1 MNSKPTNQP
10 PEGITPENIEGHLN
24 AFRDGYNAAPTVI
37 QPLGVQ
43 WVKAKETPKINGEYI
58 CKMMPKNGVQAVKKV
73 EWENDSE
80 THAEYWSCF
89 VIEWLDEST
98 PPPQPEDAL
107 AGKYADKMIDL
118 GWRDNTDKD
127 VIISDFKSG
136 YSAKPDL
143 INLKKIVENAHMAGQ
158 RNAGID
164 PSYHAALH
172 YYNSEIKDVAS
183 QSSTDIKGLVIKH
196 LLSNESELDKPY
208 MASGGIK
215 YTKKELALEIKYESK
230 IGMKVIENILALCL
244 DMLSRGKGQSSTSE
258 EERDLWEEVSNLL
271 YEFRIEQR
279 FDMNE
284 LLSTYKISKR

>member
-10 PEGITPENIEGHLN
+10 PEGRGATIKTKEEILDS
-24 AFRDGYNAAPTVI
+24 FRPSGTHIDYTQIYKAMEEYAQQFAAPPATVI
-37 QPLGVQ
+37 QPLGFQDEVEDELRMIISHAFLGEEHNISRESFDLAI
-43 WVKAKETPKINGEYI
+43 KESAKYFIKLLHMDKII
-58 CKMMPKNGVQAVKKV
+58 CR
-73 EWENDSE
+73 
-80 THAEYWSCF
+80 
-89 VIEWLDEST
+89 LDQQQCQQECEHKDNRKDCPFTT

-172 YYNSEIKDVAS
+172 YYNSEIKDVA
-183 QSSTDIKGLVIKH
+183 
-196 LLSNESELDKPY
+196 P
-208 MASGGIK
+208 
-215 YTKKELALEIKYESK
+215 
-230 IGMKVIENILALCL
+230 
-244 DMLSRGKGQSSTSE
+244 QSSTSE
-258 EERDLWEEVSNLL
+258 EERDNFSISFAIWALHDPQAKSYQEAGITAYGLL
-271 YEFRIEQR
+271 EK
-279 FDMNE
+279 
-284 LLSTYKISKR
+284 YKDRPYINTDTSKQ